1 MKFKSE
7 DFQHVYGN
15 IMRDGYL
22 SKGAGDMWEPN
33 SRPEDIANIANDILE
48 KWLSEAKVVYG
59 LVTPNVWCEDKDD
72 FKSSMLTHRA
82 LLINI
87 EEIKREPCKHEPKF
101 EQGGVQSLTA
111 NTCKHCGVRI
121 VVADWKQEEPFRI
134 EVVPNLANE
143 TCQKCGSTEFMVARD
158 MIGTRYCVRCH
169 HTWQPKSKKD
179 GE

>member
-1 MKFKSE
+1 MKFKPE
-7 DFQHVYGN
+7 DFEKHWLANRNYVWT
-15 IMRDGYL
+15 
-22 SKGAGDMWEPN
+22 SEGA
-33 SRPEDIANIANDILE
+33 AKVANDVLE
-48 KWLSEAKVVYG
+48 KWLKDAKVVYG
-59 LVTPNVWCEDKDD
+59 WIDSDTWSGRHTDN
-72 FKSSMLTHRA
+72 THRA
-82 LLINI
+82 LLIQI